1 MLAGLARR
9 AGGRTTALGA
19 ILAPR
24 VRAPLLLLGSRPLSL
39 SADELRR
46 EMDNLNDLFVE
57 ARDEIEYAEE
67 AKETTYFNE
76 EAEAA
81 QEAVDGTFYFH
92 GSRGISLF
100 YLFCESLAAAMGAYN
115 QLLDKLDDEAKQQ
128 LQRSNGLKMEQLKGE
143 LAMMLDDHE

>member
-1 MLAGLARR
+1 MLALRR
-9 AGGRTTALGA
+9 AVAGGGRTLGTV
-19 ILAPR
+19 LVPR
-24 VRAPLLLLGSRPLSL
+24 ARAPLLLLGSRPLSL

-81 QEAVDGTFYFH
+81 QEAVDGA
-92 GSRGISLF
+92 F
-100 YLFCESLAAAMGAYN
+100 YLHGLRLIPLFHSRIPGAAAMDAYN